1 MSQLTLSQRSTMA
14 GNGYFHQR
22 LSSAIRKTAN
32 YWLNYAM
39 DSVAKYNKAVQKRK
53 LLARQIMQ
61 GMLPVGMQAYAEYL
75 LSQYN
80 ENTPDLIGGNGIDA
94 GQVSDAVL
102 TDSSAS
108 TLTYDFFAGVE
119 TGDDTRAVTF

>member
-32 YWLNYAM
+32 YWLTYTMNT
-39 DSVAKYNKAVQKRK
+39 VAKHNKAVQKRK
-53 LLARQIMQ
+53 LFARQIMN
-61 GMLPVGMQAYAEYL
+61 GSMLISMQAYAEYL

-80 ENTPDLIGGNGIDA
+80 EANPNLIEGDGIDA
-94 GQVSDAVL
+94 GQLSDIVL

-108 TLTYDFFAGVE
+108 TLTYDYFAGVSADDE
-119 TGDDTRAVTF
+119 TRPITF